1 MRTVLDNYENIKDYL
16 QICMFDPELH
26 PEYND
31 RVVTK
36 HGDFSVYYRI
46 SLCENSN
53 HVLALKIINEDML
66 TNWGISVDQLKNDAF
81 NGVWKHEPVLI
92 SIINRL
98 NPFLEIPLKENES
111 VRKIDFTTTALTNE
125 SRVLG
130 AGLILNETIRARI
143 GEFVGGDYIVLP
155 SSIHEVIIYKDDRSV
170 EDENFYKMV
179 EETNQDINIV
189 EPCDVLSNKVQW
201 CSEDGTVMLGLREAR
216 KIRGYMKNER

>member
-66 TNWGISVDQLKNDAF
+66 TNWV
-81 NGVWKHEPVLI
+81 
-92 SIINRL
+92 
-98 NPFLEIPLKENES
+98 
-111 VRKIDFTTTALTNE
+111 
-125 SRVLG
+125 
-130 AGLILNETIRARI
+130 
-143 GEFVGGDYIVLP
+143 
-155 SSIHEVIIYKDDRSV
+155 
-170 EDENFYKMV
+170 
-179 EETNQDINIV
+179 
-189 EPCDVLSNKVQW
+189 
-201 CSEDGTVMLGLREAR
+201 
-216 KIRGYMKNER
+216 

>member
-31 RVVTK
+31 RVVTN

-46 SLCENSN
+46 ALCENSN

-66 TNWGISVDQLKNDAF
+66 TNWGISVNQLKNDAF
-81 NGVWKHEPVLI
+81 SAIWKHEPILV
-92 SIINRL
+92 SIIN
-98 NPFLEIPLKENES
+98 PFLGIPLKENEP
-111 VRKIDFTTTALTNE
+111 VCKMEFITVELTNE

-130 AGLILNETIRARI
+130 AGLILNETIRAKI

-155 SSIHEVIIYKDDRSV
+155 SSIHEVMICKDDGSV

-179 EETNQDINIV
+179 EETNQDVNIV

-201 CSEDGTVMLGLREAR
+201 CSEDGIIMLGLREAR
-216 KIRGYMKNER
+216 KIRGCTNK

>member
-31 RVVTK
+31 RVVTN

-66 TNWGISVDQLKNDAF
+66 TNWGISVNQLKNDAF
-81 NGVWKHEPVLI
+81 SAIWKHEPVLV
-92 SIINRL
+92 SIIN
-98 NPFLEIPLKENES
+98 PFLGTPLKENEP
-111 VRKIDFTTTALTNE
+111 VRKMEFITVALTNE

-130 AGLILNETIRARI
+130 AGLILNETIRAKI
-143 GEFVGGDYIVLP
+143 GEFVGGDYIGLP
-155 SSIHEVIIYKDDRSV
+155 SSIHEVMICKDDGSV

-201 CSEDGTVMLGLREAR
+201 CSEDGTIMLGLREAR
-216 KIRGYMKNER
+216 KIRGCTNK

>member
-16 QICMFDPELH
+16 QIYMFDPELH

-31 RVVTK
+31 RVVTN

-46 SLCENSN
+46 PLGENDD
-53 HVLALKIINEDML
+53 HALVLKIINEDML
-66 TNWGISVDQLKNDAF
+66 TNWDVSVDQLKNDAF
-81 NGVWKHEPVLI
+81 SAFWKHEPVLV
-92 SIINRL
+92 SIIN
-98 NPFLEIPLKENES
+98 PFLGIPLKENEP
-111 VRKIDFTTTALTNE
+111 VCKMEFITVALTNE

-130 AGLILNETIRARI
+130 AGLILNETIRAKI

-155 SSIHEVIIYKDDRSV
+155 SSIHEVMICKDDGSV
-170 EDENFYKMV
+170 EDENFYKLV

-201 CSEDGTVMLGLREAR
+201 CSEDGTIMLGLREAR
-216 KIRGYMKNER
+216 KIRGCTNK